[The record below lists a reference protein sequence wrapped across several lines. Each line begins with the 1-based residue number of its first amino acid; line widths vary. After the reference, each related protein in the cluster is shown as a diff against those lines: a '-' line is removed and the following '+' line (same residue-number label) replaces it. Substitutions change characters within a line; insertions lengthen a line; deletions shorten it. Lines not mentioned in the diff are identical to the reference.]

1 MAINVM
7 GYLSVFLVK
16 AAFPNEAGSLRGTN
30 GRAFGISR
38 RPLLRGVS
46 SSVVHARSRTHT
58 RPRLYPVHALD
69 DGPLKFTSDS
79 PARCA
84 CERTR
89 TRYARARARTKSS
102 LSLSLALFR
111 AIPLRKSERQ
121 SSSFLPLPPL

>member
-46 SSVVHARSRTHT
+46 SSVHARTRTHT
-58 RPRLYPVHALD
+58 AALYPAYTLLTVGL
-69 DGPLKFTSDS
+69 
-79 PARCA
+79 
-84 CERTR
+84 
-89 TRYARARARTKSS
+89 
-102 LSLSLALFR
+102 
-111 AIPLRKSERQ
+111 
-121 SSSFLPLPPL
+121 